1 MSNYI
6 YQEAY
11 FKSKWFSIFINK
23 WFFNGKKFKIE
34 SIVYYSFFFLK
45 KKFNINSFF
54 LFFEILEYL
63 KPNIGIK
70 RISTKSKW
78 KNSTIYPCY
87 LNFTSQYKK
96 SIFWLIQGIQLRK
109 ENVFYLKIFEEFVD
123 IIFKKVTIGVKC
135 RMEYYNYA
143 VLFKA
148 SRKFKW

>member
-1 MSNYI
+1 M
-6 YQEAY
+6 
-11 FKSKWFSIFINK
+11 
-23 WFFNGKKFKIE
+23 
-34 SIVYYSFFFLK
+34 K

-70 RISTKSKW
+70 QITARSKW
-78 KNSTIYPCY
+78 KSSSIYPCY
-87 LNFTSQYKK
+87 LSFTSQYKK
-96 SIFWLIQGIQLRK
+96 SIFWLTQGIKLRK
-109 ENVFYLKIFEEFVD
+109 GKSLYLKIFEEFVD
-123 IIFKKVTIGVKC
+123 IIFKKLTVGVKR